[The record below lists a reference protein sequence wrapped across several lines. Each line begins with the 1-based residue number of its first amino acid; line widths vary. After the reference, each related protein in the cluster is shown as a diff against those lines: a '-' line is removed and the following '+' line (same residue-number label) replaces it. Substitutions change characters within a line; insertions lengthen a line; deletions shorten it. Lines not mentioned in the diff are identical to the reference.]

1 MVEKDLTD
9 IDLILS
15 FQQTQSKNVL
25 EGIYDRYALFVY
37 WKYLLIT
44 GSEAD
49 AQGFTQEIW
58 IKVYFAMGK
67 FGFESNFST

>member
-37 WKYLLIT
+37 
-44 GSEAD
+44 
-49 AQGFTQEIW
+49 
-58 IKVYFAMGK
+58 
-67 FGFESNFST
+67 